1 MMRGDSVL
9 ALQRNL
15 NTIGYSLNADGIFGE
30 DTQKAVIDFQ
40 GKNGLSADG
49 IVGPNTLSKI
59 Q

>member
-1 MMRGDSVL
+1 M

-15 NTIGYSLNADGIFGE
+15 NKLGYSLNADGIFGE
-30 DTQKAVIDFQ
+30 DTKKAVISFQ

-49 IVGPNTLSKI
+49 IVGPNT